1 MEKEEEEFYNEWYK
15 EFTQEMFVAC
25 SKEYIPKK
33 RIMEDYDKKKLEICL
48 KKYARANQLIGSE
61 FINGLKELFPGIK
74 ET

>member
-1 MEKEEEEFYNEWYK
+1 MENEEEELYNEWFK

-25 SKEYIPKK
+25 SKEYFPKN
-33 RIMEDYDKKKLEICL
+33 RIMEEHDKKKFETCL

-61 FINGLKELFPGIK
+61 FINGLKVLFPGIK